1 MPDSL
6 TVPDSPAEPFGPF
19 LTDCSPTERAFW
31 FGLLTAFAHCYC
43 GGDNPVS
50 ASLTRAA
57 FGTALERAVAFDTL
71 NTMPALPKRKVLGS
85 FARRV
90 RPDSRTITN
99 GKARKGAA

>member
-57 FGTALERAVAFDTL
+57 FDTL